1 MPQKLIVYMIDGVAA
16 DHYQSDR
23 RRFPHFAAL
32 EARGFCIESLHAEAL
47 GTSLPGRTSMLTGA
61 TADVSGV
68 YGNKIWDGERDFRY
82 AGPDDIRVPTIPQL
96 VKAEGKRVA
105 SINAGMIR
113 AEDADMMVAPWWI
126 EGEMI
131 QRARDVAPT
140 TSGASWQRVAT
151 APRHPAFLAACAEAG
166 LPTSFPNGLD
176 RQNPATFPL
185 YALMADLLAADWVG
199 ALAASAHAPELIWA
213 EFLMTDTLQ
222 HYNGYKSELGHFSVD
237 QADMALGR
245 IMQRLANAGVADEWT
260 IAVMSDHGH
269 SHIETA
275 LHPQVIIPGVT
286 VQCEGGSLLV
296 APKDQAE
303 LRMVEEKLAAYGVEA
318 FPNDCVPAEYREQI
332 YVFVAPHQ
340 TSFEG
345 DNPHETEPTGKPK
358 AISTHGL
365 KPGWAGDHRFAL
377 FAGPGVPQGNLAAAT
392 ATQVAPTLAMLLGLP
407 VAQFH
412 AQPIFGN

>member
-1 MPQKLIVYMIDGVAA
+1 MSQKLIVYMIDGVAA

-32 EARGFCIESLHAEAL
+32 EKRGFRVENLHSEAL
-47 GTSLPGRTSMLTGA
+47 GTSLPGRTSMLTGV

-96 VKAEGKRVA
+96 VKGAGKRVA

-113 AEDADMMVAPWWI
+113 AEDADIMKAPWWI

-131 QRARDVAPT
+131 QRARDTAPT
-140 TSGASWQRVAT
+140 TSGAAWQRVAA
-151 APRHPAFLAACAEAG
+151 APLHEDFVTVCQAAG
-166 LPTSFPNGLD
+166 LPTYFPKGLD
-176 RQNPATFPL
+176 RQNQATFPL

-199 ALAASAHAPELIWA
+199 ALAASPQAPELIWA

-222 HYNGYKSELGHFSVD
+222 HYNGYKSELGHFSVE
-237 QADMALGR
+237 QADLALGR
-245 IMQRLANAGVADEWT
+245 IMQRLANAGVAHEWT

-275 LHPQVIIPGVT
+275 LHPQVIIPSVT

-318 FPNDCVPAEYREQI
+318 YPNDCVPPEYRERV
-332 YVFVAPHQ
+332 YVFVAPYQ

-345 DNPHETEPTGKPK
+345 DNPQETEPTGKPK

-377 FAGPGVPQGNLAAAT
+377 FAGPAVPQGSLSAAT
-392 ATQVAPTLAMLLGLP
+392 ATQVAPTLAKLLGLP
-407 VAQFH
+407 VDGFAADPLF
-412 AQPIFGN
+412 